1 MKYLRQRNYFLIG
14 GSLAVILFLY
24 LTDPN
29 GGALTATFLGQLATP
44 VVAVWFA
51 YAARKALFDYLDM
64 EELYA
69 KAKESTTG
77 SAIVFVGVC
86 LVFFGLLGLFGT
98 SARAQDVNTYIPP
111 KATLYLPTVKA
122 ELNTLWVNH
131 PK

>member
-1 MKYLRQRNYFLIG
+1 MKFLRHRNYTLVG
-14 GSLAVILFLY
+14 GSLLVILFLY

-29 GGALTATFLGQLATP
+29 GGAITATFLGQLATP
-44 VVAVWFA
+44 VIAVWFA
-51 YAARKALFDYLDM
+51 YLARKALFDYLDM

-86 LVFFGLLGLFGT
+86 LVFFGLLGLFGS

-111 KATLYLPTVKA
+111 KATSYLPTVKA